1 MVSTKHN
8 SKKTDRFLKSTRRP
22 KPDRR
27 WTLLFIGNHGRTITL
42 KRFKGMVLFTFLILC
57 VAIAAAAGLFLW
69 NQNIIREKLKIESD
83 LGTLI
88 KELTDLRH
96 EKDILMTRL
105 VLAESKVEQDPAGA
119 PQEQLVEEATDQE
132 KEDPGEEEQT
142 AEPEVETTEAPAQK
156 PAEPR
161 ENNEPSESALS
172 VAIENFKIS
181 NSSGGNRLRIQFKIK
196 NTSPNS
202 QRVEGHAIVVLK
214 GDELKKSSWMAIPG
228 MPLVEGK
235 PSGRHRGYAFEINYF
250 RTMRFSTA
258 SPLYPE
264 KYQTAS
270 VYVFASSGELL
281 LEQDFAVELPVTEK
295 QP

>member
-1 MVSTKHN
+1 
-8 SKKTDRFLKSTRRP
+8 
-22 KPDRR
+22 
-27 WTLLFIGNHGRTITL
+27 
-42 KRFKGMVLFTFLILC
+42 MVLFTLLILS

-69 NQNIIREKLKIESD
+69 NQNIIREKLKLESD
-83 LGTLI
+83 LGILR

-105 VLAESKVEQDPAGA
+105 VLAESKVEQDLVGA
-119 PQEQLVEEATDQE
+119 TQEQLVEEATDQN
-132 KEDPGEEEQT
+132 KEDPGEKLPA
-142 AEPEVETTEAPAQK
+142 AEPEVKTREAPAQK
-156 PAEPR
+156 PAEPK
-161 ENNEPSESALS
+161 ENNEPSESGLS
-172 VAIENFKIS
+172 VAIEDFKIS

-202 QRVEGHAIVVLK
+202 QRVAGHAIVVLK
-214 GDELKKSSWMAIPG
+214 GEQLKKSSWMAVPG

-258 SPLYPE
+258 SPMYPE
-264 KYQTAS
+264 KYNTAT
-270 VYVFASSGELL
+270 VYVFTSSGELL
-281 LEQDFAVELPVTEK
+281 LEQDFAVELPAGQ